1 MGIRLHV
8 DLETNRGPTNKL
20 YIRIDSW
27 KINMTV
33 GEIKFTTTSWLDKSY
48 GDKFLRKYSTDSLN
62 PAVGLV
68 GGKVIYYK
76 NKSSKGEEVVID
88 NLYVVPMFVDKEIEE
103 DIIEQQTVSKEVPYV
118 SFDENGD
125 EVTLYRTV
133 KVTEDIKTGTK
144 TEIKNVVDYTV
155 VDRLR
160 EFSYDYL
167 AEELEKVFPKKKIE
181 KLY

>member
-1 MGIRLHV
+1 MGLRLHV
-8 DLETNRGPTNKL
+8 DLETNRGPTNEL
-20 YIRIDSW
+20 YVRIDSW
-27 KINMTV
+27 KLNMTI

-48 GDKFLRKYSTDSLN
+48 GDKFLRKYATDSLN

-68 GGKVIYYK
+68 GGKVIYYE
-76 NKSSKGEEVVID
+76 SSSSEGEEIVID
-88 NLYVVPMFVDKEIEE
+88 NLYVTPMFVEKELEV
-103 DIIEQQTVSKEVPYV
+103 DIFEKQTISKEVPYT

-133 KVTEDIKTGTK
+133 EVTEDIKTGTK
-144 TEIKNVVDYTV
+144 TEIKNVVDYTI

-167 AEELEKVFPKKKIE
+167 AEELAKVFPKDKIE

>member
-1 MGIRLHV
+1 MGLRLHV

-20 YIRIDSW
+20 YVRIDSW
-27 KINMTV
+27 KVNMTI

-48 GDKFLRKYSTDSLN
+48 GDKFLRKYATDALQ

-76 NKSSKGEEVVID
+76 NKSSEGEEIVID
-88 NLYVVPMFVDKEIEE
+88 NLYVTNMFVEKEIEI
-103 DIIEQQTVSKEVPYV
+103 DVIEKQTTNKEVPYV

-133 KVTEDIKTGTK
+133 EVTEDVKTGTE
-144 TEIKNVVDYTV
+144 TEIKNVVDYTA

-167 AEELEKVFPKKKIE
+167 AEELAKVFPKSKIE

>member
-1 MGIRLHV
+1 
-8 DLETNRGPTNKL
+8 
-20 YIRIDSW
+20 
-27 KINMTV
+27 
-33 GEIKFTTTSWLDKSY
+33 
-48 GDKFLRKYSTDSLN
+48 
-62 PAVGLV
+62 
-68 GGKVIYYK
+68 
-76 NKSSKGEEVVID
+76 
-88 NLYVVPMFVDKEIEE
+88 MFVDKEIEE

-167 AEELEKVFPKKKIE
+167 AEELAKVFPKKKIE